1 MDKEKAI
8 ELAKEYANIVSRHFS
23 VKEVILY
30 GSYASNR
37 AHEYSDIDIA
47 VIVSELNG
55 DFLDAEKKLYK
66 LRREIDLRIEP
77 VLIIDDEDISGFK
90 ERVLETGIKIL
101 SFEPTA
107 W

>member
-90 ERVLETGIKIL
+90 ERVLKSGIKIL
-101 SFEPTA
+101 SLETSA
-107 W
+107 

>member
-107 W
+107 

>member
-90 ERVLETGIKIL
+90 ERVLETGIKVL
-101 SFEPTA
+101 SYEPTA
-107 W
+107 